1 MGFITEN
8 LPRFDKVSFGA
19 ANGSTPEPVIKNV
32 ARTDGVS
39 QGWSLSEPISITTN
53 HLVRIKTYMVEDNGK
68 TRRLFGG
75 DGGENSLG
83 YILHPNS
90 QIYVKINNQN
100 RGETSLDG
108 EAFEQ
113 APFFDV
119 NVASHSIEMF
129 VILNCE
135 IDAIGFNEIGG
146 DYMPGALYEF
156 EVELDGVVTH
166 AIPLTNKEQGATQ
179 LATVGNVNAFMS
191 NYSSDVW
198 EEL

>member
-1 MGFITEN
+1 MI
-8 LPRFDKVSFGA
+8 
-19 ANGSTPEPVIKNV
+19 GSYGTTVERGGSYGTYGIKGVINYV
-32 ARTDGVS
+32 ARLDGFS
-39 QGWSLSEPISITTN
+39 QGWELSEPISITPS

-75 DGGENSLG
+75 DNGENSLG

-108 EAFEQ
+108 GEFDQ
-113 APFFDV
+113 APLFDISV
-119 NVASHSIEMF
+119 DNHSIEMF

-135 IDAIGFNEIGG
+135 IDAIGFNVSGG
-146 DYMPGALYEF
+146 DYMTGALYEF
-156 EVELDGVVTH
+156 EVELNGVITH
-166 AIPLTNKEQGATQ
+166 TIPLTNKDQGAIQ
-179 LATVGNVNAFMS
+179 LATVGSVNATML

-198 EEL
+198 EVVT